1 MKKRSEF
8 IRAVSQ
14 LLWPHNDREVW
25 FSLGENHVKALRSG
39 LHQLRNRFTALLL
52 ACLGIMMTAA
62 LVRSATAQAPAVPA
76 APAID
81 KAAADRGQ
89 GIFSSSCSF
98 CHGSQATGT
107 EQAPNLLRS
116 PLVFQ
121 DHNGDTLGP
130 FLKQGR
136 PTLGMPAFPT
146 LPAEQVQ
153 DISAFLHSRIQQ
165 VRGTRLP
172 ETALLVGDPK
182 AGLAYF
188 NGSGKCSTCHSP
200 TGDLAHIGA
209 REQPLA
215 LTTSFLTPPAKPAQV
230 SVVLPS
236 GQTVQGKLEYLD
248 EFTVSLV
255 DTAGVYHT
263 WPRDRTKSVDVV
275 DPLAAHKALLP
286 IYTDKDIH
294 DLLAYLVTLK

>member
-1 MKKRSEF
+1 MDPITPRLIMKKRADF
-8 IRAVSQ
+8 VTVLVLA
-14 LLWPHNDREVW
+14 
-25 FSLGENHVKALRSG
+25 SLGA
-39 LHQLRNRFTALLL
+39 
-52 ACLGIMMTAA
+52 GISVIAGTSRAI
-62 LVRSATAQAPAVPA
+62 AQAATPPA
-76 APAID
+76 ASSVD

-121 DHNGDTLGP
+121 VHNGDTLGP

-146 LPAEQVQ
+146 LPPEQVQ
-153 DISAFLHSRIQQ
+153 DISAFLHLRIQQ
-165 VRGTRLP
+165 VRGKRMP

-188 NGSGKCSTCHSP
+188 NGAGKCSTCHSP
-200 TGDLAHIGA
+200 TGDLAHIGSKD
-209 REQPLA
+209 QPLA
-215 LTTSFLTPPAKPAQV
+215 LTTSFLTPPAKPSEV
-230 SVVLPS
+230 TVVLPS
-236 GQTVQGKLEYLD
+236 GETFKGRLDYLD

-255 DTAGVYHT
+255 DSTGAYHT
-263 WPRDRTKSVDVV
+263 WPRERTKSVEVN
-275 DPLAAHKALLP
+275 DPLAAHKAMLTV
-286 IYTDKDIH
+286 YTDKDIH

>member
-8 IRAVSQ
+8 IA
-14 LLWPHNDREVW
+14 
-25 FSLGENHVKALRSG
+25 
-39 LHQLRNRFTALLL
+39 ALLFT
-52 ACLGIMMTAA
+52 CLGI
-62 LVRSATAQAPAVPA
+62 LVTTVRPATAQAPAA
-76 APAID
+76 APASTAD

-116 PLVFQ
+116 PIVSQ
-121 DHNGDTLGP
+121 DHGGDTLGA

-146 LPAEQVQ
+146 LEPQQVQ
-153 DISAFLHSRIQQ
+153 DISAFLHARIQQ

-188 NGSGKCSTCHSP
+188 NGAGKCSTCHSP
-200 TGDLAHIGA
+200 TGDLAHIGSKD
-209 REQPLA
+209 QPLA
-215 LTTSFLTPPAKPAQV
+215 LTTSFLTPPAKPSQV
-230 SVVLPS
+230 TVTLPS

-255 DTAGVYHT
+255 DNAGVYHT
-263 WPRDRTKSVDVV
+263 WPRDRTKLVAVA
-275 DPLAAHKALLP
+275 DPLAAHKALLTM
-286 IYTDKDIH
+286 YTDKDIH

>member
-1 MKKRSEF
+1 MKKRSK
-8 IRAVSQ
+8 
-14 LLWPHNDREVW
+14 LT
-25 FSLGENHVKALRSG
+25 
-39 LHQLRNRFTALLL
+39 TALLFT
-52 ACLGIMMTAA
+52 ACLGNFAA
-62 LVRSATAQAPAVPA
+62 AVPATAQAPASP
-76 APAID
+76 ID

-121 DHNGDTLGP
+121 DHGGDTLGP

-146 LPAEQVQ
+146 LEPQQVQ
-153 DISAFLHSRIQQ
+153 DISAFLHARIQQ

-188 NGSGKCSTCHSP
+188 NGAGKCSTCHSASC
-200 TGDLAHIGA
+200 DLAHIGSK
-209 REQPLA
+209 EQPLA
-215 LTTSFLTPPAKPAQV
+215 LTTSFLTPPAKPSEV
-230 SVVLPS
+230 TVVLPS
-236 GQTVQGKLEYLD
+236 GQSVKGKLEYLD

-263 WPRDRTKSVDVV
+263 WPRDRTKSVEVV
-275 DPLAAHKALLP
+275 DPLAAHKAMLP
-286 IYTDKDIH
+286 VYTDKDIH

>member
-1 MKKRSEF
+1 MKKRSK
-8 IRAVSQ
+8 
-14 LLWPHNDREVW
+14 LT
-25 FSLGENHVKALRSG
+25 
-39 LHQLRNRFTALLL
+39 TALLL
-52 ACLGIMMTAA
+52 TVCLGNFVPAI
-62 LVRSATAQAPAVPA
+62 RATAQAPGATPA
-76 APAID
+76 SVID
-81 KAAADRGQ
+81 KAASDRGQ

-121 DHNGDTLGP
+121 DHGGDTLGP

-146 LPAEQVQ
+146 LEPQQVQ
-153 DISAFLHSRIQQ
+153 DISAFLHARIQQ

-188 NGSGKCSTCHSP
+188 NGAGKCSTCHSA
-200 TGDLAHIGA
+200 TGDLAHIGSKD
-209 REQPLA
+209 QPLA
-215 LTTSFLTPPAKPAQV
+215 LTTSFLTPPAKPSEV
-230 SVVLPS
+230 TVVLPS
-236 GQTVQGKLEYLD
+236 GQSFKGKLEYLD

-255 DTAGVYHT
+255 DSAGAYHT
-263 WPRDRTKSVDVV
+263 WPRDHTKSVEVV

-286 IYTDKDIH
+286 VYTDKDIH

>member
-1 MKKRSEF
+1 MKKRSKL
-8 IRAVSQ
+8 V
-14 LLWPHNDREVW
+14 
-25 FSLGENHVKALRSG
+25 
-39 LHQLRNRFTALLL
+39 TALVF
-52 ACLGIMMTAA
+52 ACLGIFMAA
-62 LVRSATAQAPAVPA
+62 PVAASAQAPAA
-76 APAID
+76 APATPED

-121 DHNGDTLGP
+121 DHGGDTLGP

-146 LPAEQVQ
+146 LEPQQVQ
-153 DISAFLHSRIQQ
+153 DISAFLHTRIQQ
-165 VRGTRLP
+165 VRGKRLP

-188 NGSGKCSTCHSP
+188 NGAGKCSTCHSA
-200 TGDLAHIGA
+200 TGDLAHIGSKQ
-209 REQPLA
+209 QPLA
-215 LTTSFLTPPAKPAQV
+215 LTTSFLTPPAKPSEV
-230 SVVLPS
+230 TVVLPS
-236 GQTVQGKLEYLD
+236 GQSFKGKLDYLD

-255 DTAGVYHT
+255 DSAGLYRT
-263 WPRDRTKSVDVV
+263 WPRDRTKSVVV
-275 DPLAAHKALLP
+275 DDPLAAHKAMLP
-286 IYTDKDIH
+286 VYTDKDIH

>member
-1 MKKRSEF
+1 MKKRSKL
-8 IRAVSQ
+8 I
-14 LLWPHNDREVW
+14 
-25 FSLGENHVKALRSG
+25 
-39 LHQLRNRFTALLL
+39 TALTF
-52 ACLGIMMTAA
+52 ACLGIFSTAP
-62 LVRSATAQAPAVPA
+62 LVAATAQAAAATPATPD
-76 APAID
+76 D

-121 DHNGDTLGP
+121 DHGGNTLGP

-136 PTLGMPAFPT
+136 PTLGMPAFPS
-146 LPAEQVQ
+146 LGPQQVQ
-153 DISAFLHSRIQQ
+153 DIAAFLHARIQQ
-165 VRGTRLP
+165 VRGKRLP

-188 NGSGKCSTCHSP
+188 NGAGKCSTCHSA
-200 TGDLAHIGA
+200 TGDLAHIGSK
-209 REQPLA
+209 EQPLA
-215 LTTSFLTPPAKPAQV
+215 LTTLFLTPPAKPSEV
-230 SVVLPS
+230 TVVLPS
-236 GQTVQGKLEYLD
+236 GQTVKGKLEYLD

-275 DPLAAHKALLP
+275 DPLAAHKAMLP

>member
-8 IRAVSQ
+8 IA
-14 LLWPHNDREVW
+14 
-25 FSLGENHVKALRSG
+25 
-39 LHQLRNRFTALLL
+39 ALLFT
-52 ACLGIMMTAA
+52 CLGIWVTT
-62 LVRSATAQAPAVPA
+62 VRPATAQAPAA
-76 APAID
+76 APASTAD

-116 PLVFQ
+116 PIVFQ
-121 DHNGDTLGP
+121 DHGGDTLGA

-146 LPAEQVQ
+146 LEPQQVQ
-153 DISAFLHSRIQQ
+153 DISAFLHARIQQ

-188 NGSGKCSTCHSP
+188 NGAGKCSTCHSP
-200 TGDLAHIGA
+200 TGDLAHIGTKN
-209 REQPLA
+209 QPLA
-215 LTTSFLTPPAKPAQV
+215 LTTSFLTPPAQPLTVTVVPKSGAKV
-230 SVVLPS
+230 S
-236 GQTVQGKLEYLD
+236 GKLEYLD
-248 EFTVSLV
+248 EFVVSLT
-255 DTAGVYHT
+255 DSDGNYHT
-263 WPRDRTKSVDVV
+263 WPRDATKSVEVV
-275 DPLAAHKALLP
+275 DPLSAHKAMLR
-286 IYTDKDIH
+286 IYTDTNIH

>member
-1 MKKRSEF
+1 MKKQSELILPRKLLFASLALGMSVTF
-8 IRAVSQ
+8 IRS
-14 LLWPHNDREVW
+14 
-25 FSLGENHVKALRSG
+25 
-39 LHQLRNRFTALLL
+39 
-52 ACLGIMMTAA
+52 AA
-62 LVRSATAQAPAVPA
+62 AQAPAAPA
-76 APAID
+76 ASSID
-81 KAAADRGQ
+81 KAAAERGK
-89 GIFSSSCSF
+89 GDFSSSCSF
-98 CHGSQATGT
+98 CHGSLATGT

-146 LPAEQVQ
+146 LSPEQVS
-153 DISAFLHSRIQQ
+153 DIAAFLHSRIQET
-165 VRGTRLP
+165 RGKRLP

-188 NGSGKCSTCHSP
+188 NGAGKCSTCHSP
-200 TGDLAHIGA
+200 TGDLAHIGSK
-209 REQPLA
+209 EQPLA
-215 LTTSFLTPPAKPAQV
+215 LTTSFLTPPAKPSQV
-230 SVVLPS
+230 TVTLPS
-236 GQTVQGKLEYLD
+236 GQTVAGRLEYLD

-255 DTAGVYHT
+255 DDSGVYHT
-263 WPRDRTKSVDVV
+263 WPRDRTKSVDVA
-275 DPLAAHKALLP
+275 DPLAAHKAMLP